1 MARVRWCGVG
11 RDGARG
17 RTLWMEFF
25 VMGMCVHI
33 ESKVVWRVGEVR
45 KAGIHGVI
53 ALATGPHDGSGKWR
67 RHACWVV
74 MVSW

>member
-1 MARVRWCGVG
+1 MRWCGVG

-17 RTLWMEFF
+17 RTVLIRFLLK
-25 VMGMCVHI
+25 GMCVHI
-33 ESKVVWRVGEVR
+33 ESKVVWRVDEVR

-53 ALATGPHDGSGKWR
+53 ARATGLHDGSGEWR

-74 MVSW
+74 MVFW